1 MADRGR
7 QPLTASSATR
17 DEQCAMSF
25 TLSNLI
31 LATCKVVRELPLAPF
46 GMNAK
51 RNGAAKSWRGGSDY
65 RVVCDC
71 QRHGLARSTWR
82 RSLHFASR
90 GLAVLVAVPLAF
102 GALGIPMEA
111 MDLDLPQ
118 MSKNVRASVVAT
130 QRGVAQPARELTLIT
145 SNIREQFLDAAGEA
159 PQLTFDAIR
168 RQFFYT
174 HVPYGRL
181 IYDEAKKNGLPPELV
196 AAMIS
201 TESDFR
207 ATLISNRDAQGLMQI
222 RPSTGRL
229 LGAENLLD
237 PATNIAAGT
246 KYFRYLLNHY
256 GDQQMA
262 LAAYNAGMGNVA
274 KFGGVPPF
282 AETQNYLRRV
292 TARASQYHKRV
303 RTTYLTSARM
313 ERAVTSIQ

>member
-1 MADRGR
+1 
-7 QPLTASSATR
+7 
-17 DEQCAMSF
+17 
-25 TLSNLI
+25 
-31 LATCKVVRELPLAPF
+31 
-46 GMNAK
+46 MNAK
-51 RNGAAKSWRGGSDY
+51 RSSAAKSWRGGSDY
-65 RVVCDC
+65 RIVCDC
-71 QRHGLARSTWR
+71 QRHRLARSTWR

-111 MDLDLPQ
+111 MDLDLPEL
-118 MSKNVRASVVAT
+118 SEKLRTTVVA
-130 QRGVAQPARELTLIT
+130 QRTATVQSARELALIT
-145 SNIREQFLDAAGEA
+145 PNIREQFLDSAKYA

-168 RQFFYT
+168 QQFFYT
-174 HVPYGRL
+174 HIPYGRL
-181 IYDEAKKNGLPPELV
+181 IYAEAKKNGLPPELV

-207 ATLISNRDAQGLMQI
+207 ATLISNKDAQGLMQI

-292 TARASQYHKRV
+292 TARASAYHKRV
-303 RTTYLTSARM
+303 RTTYLASARM
-313 ERAVTSIQ
+313 ERAVASIQ